1 MNGILLTQNDG
12 IILGPVSKLLG
23 LIMNG
28 IFEVLNLLSIPNIGL
43 SIILFT
49 IVVYLLMLP
58 LTIKQQKFSKLS
70 AKMNP
75 ELQAIQAKYKN
86 RKDNESAMQMN
97 AETQAVYAKYGVSP
111 TGSCLPLLVQMP
123 ILFALYRVISNIPAY
138 VNKVKDAF
146 GALADKVI
154 EKGLVEEVKAFEEAA
169 MFTKN
174 FDVNER
180 NAIID
185 VLNKM
190 NSSDLFAFAQDNG
203 FETLKIGEDF
213 ILSQTSGVTGLLDKY
228 NTFLGLNMGN
238 SPQSII
244 KEAWAAGA
252 WLLVVAAILVPVL
265 SCLTQWLNTKLAP
278 GQQRSKEST
287 GNEMADTMASSMKT
301 MNIIMPIMSAWL
313 CFTLPTGMGL
323 YWIAGA
329 IVRIIQQIVI
339 NKHIDKMDLDKVIE
353 KNKEKS
359 AKKIAKYEANQAKLQ
374 EYANMNTKNI
384 SGTYNNKN
392 YAEKAKAATE
402 KAQNTSANNNSS
414 AKPGS
419 LMAKANLVKE
429 YNQRNNKD

>member
-1 MNGILLTQNDG
+1 MNGILLTQDDG
-12 IILGPVSKLLG
+12 AILGPISKLLG

-28 IFEVLNLLSIPNIGL
+28 IFEFLNFIGIPNIGL

-111 TGSCLPLLVQMP
+111 TGTCLPLLVQMP
-123 ILFALYRVISNIPAY
+123 ILFALYRVISSIPAY

-146 GALADKVI
+146 GVLADKII
-154 EKGLVEEVKAFEEAA
+154 EKGLVEEVQGFKEAA
-169 MFTKN
+169 MYAKN
-174 FDVNER
+174 FDVDQR
-180 NAIID
+180 NAVID

-190 NSSDLFAFAQDNG
+190 NSSDLFAFAQENG
-203 FETLKIGEDF
+203 FEALKLGEDF

-228 NTFLGLNMGN
+228 NFFLGLNMSN

-278 GQQRSKEST
+278 GQQRNKEGNS

-301 MNIIMPIMSAWL
+301 MNVIMPLMSAWF

-329 IVRIIQQIVI
+329 VVRIIQQIII

-359 AKKIAKYEANQAKLQ
+359 AKKMEKIQANQARLQ
-374 EYANMNTKNI
+374 EYANMNTRNI
-384 SGTYNNKN
+384 SGTYNRS
-392 YAEKAKAATE
+392 YADKAKAATQ
-402 KAQNTSANNNSS
+402 KAERTSANVNTSS

-419 LMAKANLVKE
+419 LMAKANMVKD
-429 YNQRNNKD
+429 YNERNNK

>member
-1 MNGILLTQNDG
+1 MNGILLTQDSG
-12 IILGPVSKLLG
+12 KILGPVSKLLG

-28 IFEVLNLLSIPNIGL
+28 IFELLNFIGIPNIGL

-146 GALADKVI
+146 GVLADKII
-154 EKGLVEEVKAFEEAA
+154 EKGLVEEVQAFQEAA
-169 MFTKN
+169 MYAKN
-174 FDVNER
+174 FDKNER

-190 NSSDLFAFAQDNG
+190 NSSDLFAFAQENG
-203 FETLKIGEDF
+203 FETLQLGEDF

-228 NTFLGLNMGN
+228 NIFLGLNMGN

-278 GQQRSKEST
+278 GQQRNKDGNS

-301 MNIIMPIMSAWL
+301 MNVIMPLMSAWL

-329 IVRIIQQIVI
+329 VVRIIQQIII

-359 AKKIAKYEANQAKLQ
+359 AKKMAKYEANQARLQ
-374 EYANMNTKNI
+374 EYANMNTRNI
-384 SGTYNNKN
+384 SGNAGRS
-392 YAEKAKAATE
+392 YADKAKTATQ
-402 KAQNTSANNNSS
+402 KAENTSANVNTSS

-419 LMAKANLVKE
+419 LMAKANMVKD
-429 YNQRNNKD
+429 YNERNNK

>member
-12 IILGPVSKLLG
+12 MIIGPIAKILG

-28 IFEVLNLLSIPNIGL
+28 IFEVLNFIGIPNIGL

-49 IVVYLLMLP
+49 IVVYLMMLP

-111 TGSCLPLLVQMP
+111 SGSCVQLLIQMP
-123 ILFALYRVISNIPAY
+123 ILLALYQVISKIPAY
-138 VNKVKDAF
+138 VNRVKSAF
-146 GALADKVI
+146 GILADQVI
-154 EKGLVEEVKAFEEAA
+154 EKGLVEEVQALPEAA
-169 MFTKN
+169 MYAKN
-174 FDVNER
+174 FNVDQK

-185 VLNKM
+185 ILNSM
-190 NSSDLFAFAQDNG
+190 NSSDLFAFAEEHG
-203 FETLKIGEDF
+203 FETLKLGEDF
-213 ILSQTSGVTGLLDKY
+213 ILSQTSGITGLIDKY
-228 NTFLGLNMGN
+228 NNFLGLNMGN
-238 SPQSII
+238 SPGSIV

-252 WLLVVAAILVPVL
+252 WLLVVAAIAVPVL
-265 SCLTQWLNTKLAP
+265 SALTQWLNTKLMP
-278 GQQRSKEST
+278 NQQKNNNG

-301 MNIIMPIMSAWL
+301 MNIIMPIMSAYF
-313 CFTLPTGMGL
+313 CYTLPTGMGL

-329 IVRIIQQIVI
+329 VVRIIQQIII
-339 NKHIDKMDLDKVIE
+339 NKHIDKMDLNALIE

-359 AKKIAKYEANQAKLQ
+359 AKKMEKIQANQAKLQ
-374 EYANMNTKNI
+374 AYANMNTKNI
-384 SGTYNNKN
+384 VSNANNKN

-402 KAQNTSANNNSS
+402 KAENTSASAKSSS

-419 LMAKANLVKE
+419 LMAKANMVKD
-429 YNQRNNKD
+429 YNERNNK